1 MYTPEEPRHPKDDII
16 VITGRSDV
24 DFWCQR
30 FSISPY
36 TLFQLVRTVGN
47 NVRQIVEFLHKNQ
60 EERLDK
66 VGEPIKNISIL

>member
-1 MYTPEEPRHPKDDII
+1 MYIPEEPRHPKDDII
-16 VITGRSDV
+16 VITGRSDI

-36 TLFQLVRTVGN
+36 TLFQLLRTVGN
-47 NVRQIVEFLHKNQ
+47 SARQIGEFLHKNQ
-60 EERLDK
+60 EERLDE

>member
-1 MYTPEEPRHPKDDII
+1 MYIPEEPRHPKDDII
-16 VITGRSDV
+16 VITGRSDI

-36 TLFQLVRTVGN
+36 TLFQMLRNVGN
-47 NVRQIVEFLHKNQ
+47 SARQIGEFLHKNQ
-60 EERLDK
+60 EERLDE